1 MILRRALV
9 ALALAGAVPACGG
22 HPEAGAPQGSIRDVV
37 VVLTHGDEP
46 LPFDPRGG
54 RITAVTDAI
63 TRLVGHRVVLELDT
77 ALSPELKASLEETV
91 LASFETYAREL
102 VLLQKED
109 PAMFA
114 EAKRIERV
122 VCTYDAVAA
131 ESKGELQANGT
142 RLAVRAPPDRF
153 PLLER
158 WVVSEAVYLA
168 HSDALEARWGDADPT
183 KLPEREQ
190 AAWLAYMTTTRP
202 GYGYLWIAN
211 RRKQQKDP
219 QASSRDDLRVEH
231 VGRILDLARV
241 VPKRSALDART
252 TAFLLENAGFLGGFS
267 ARPPGPFHADPALV
281 SSVVRAYA
289 AWLDER
295 AAGFD
300 DSDRLKLAHALFE
313 RRGSMCGGSPRSSE
327 RARCTPEAVFP
338 GFDRLGFGLS
348 IYDAWVKDN
357 APFDVSGPAPRAVLF
372 KEVLCPQKP
381 RGEVETEIRWG
392 CSPFFSVAIEEDA
405 DRARLAERI
414 ASRHDARLLEQAL
427 LNHPHRGGA
436 QTLALVESLRDDGLQ
451 RRGLSVLFHDLA
463 RVDDVRSALENEA
476 PRWWRDQPS
485 RRGFAL
491 LVMARQHEHLDTHY
505 GDNHW
510 QRFVAEFGG
519 PIGKDVLA
527 SFVGEGARAAEMVP
541 KIWPAL
547 AKSSDRDALVAK
559 AMTILLEKDRADRS
573 NRARP
578 ALLLLRARYCAEKNG
593 PGFATVRSALDGWAR
608 AHPDD
613 AAAVANA
620 RADFTVARCA
630 RPAVETDY

>member
-1 MILRRALV
+1 MGRSALA
-9 ALALAGAVPACGG
+9 ALALLVAACGG
-22 HPEAGAPQGSIRDVV
+22 HADPGSPKGGIRDVV

-54 RITAVTDAI
+54 RITAVTDSI
-63 TRLVGHRVVLELDT
+63 TRLVGHPVVLELDT

-114 EAKRIERV
+114 EAKRIARV
-122 VCTYDAVAA
+122 VCTYDAVATD
-131 ESKGELQANGT
+131 SKGALEARGT

-168 HSDALEARWGDADPT
+168 HIDALEARWGEADPT

-190 AAWLAYMTTTRP
+190 SAWLGYMTTTRP
-202 GYGYLWIAN
+202 GAGYLWIAN
-211 RRKQQKDP
+211 RRKKQGGEKG
-219 QASSRDDLRVEH
+219 DDLRVEH
-231 VGRILDLARV
+231 VGRILALARV
-241 VPKRSALDART
+241 IPKRSPLDART

-281 SSVVRAYA
+281 SRVTGGYA
-289 AWLDER
+289 AWLGDR
-295 AAGFD
+295 APGFD
-300 DSDRLKLAHALFE
+300 DADRLKLAHAVFE
-313 RRGSMCGGSPRSSE
+313 HRNSFCGGTDRG
-327 RARCTPEAVFP
+327 RCTPDAVFP
-338 GFDRLGFGLS
+338 GFDRLAFGLS

-381 RGEVETEIRWG
+381 RGEAETEIRWG
-392 CSPFFSVAIEEDA
+392 CSPFFGVAIEDDA

-427 LNHPHRGGA
+427 LNHPHGGGPA
-436 QTLALVESLRDDGLQ
+436 ALALVESLRDDALQ

-476 PRWWRDQPS
+476 PRWWRDQPG

-491 LVMARQHEHLDTHY
+491 LVMARQNEHLDTHY
-505 GDNHW
+505 GDSHW

-527 SFVGEGARAAEMVP
+527 AFLAEGARAAEMAP

-547 AKSSDRDALVAK
+547 AKGPERDALVAR
-559 AMTILLEKDRADRS
+559 AMTTLLEKDRADRTT
-573 NRARP
+573 RARGP
-578 ALLLLRARYCAEKNG
+578 LLLLRFRYCTEKNEA
-593 PGFATVRSALDGWAR
+593 GFATVRGALDGWAK

-630 RPAVETDY
+630 KATADPD